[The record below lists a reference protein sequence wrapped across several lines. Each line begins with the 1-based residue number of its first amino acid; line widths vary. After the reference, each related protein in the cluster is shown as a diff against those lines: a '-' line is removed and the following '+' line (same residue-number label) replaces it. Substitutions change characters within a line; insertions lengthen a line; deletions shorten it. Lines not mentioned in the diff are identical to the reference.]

1 MHIRQRKGI
10 IFNMNTLTTIIT
22 SINETINKNVIDNLI
37 DLDFGSE
44 EATKMVT
51 QFEDFDLFVDV
62 ENNPVN
68 NF

>member
-1 MHIRQRKGI
+1 
-10 IFNMNTLTTIIT
+10 MNTLTTIIT